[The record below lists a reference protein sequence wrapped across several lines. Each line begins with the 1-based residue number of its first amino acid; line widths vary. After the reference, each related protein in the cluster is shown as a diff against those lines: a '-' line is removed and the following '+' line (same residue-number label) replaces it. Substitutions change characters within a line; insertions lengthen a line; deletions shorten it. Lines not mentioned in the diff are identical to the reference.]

1 MNIKK
6 HSFIVFIFLLT
17 LFFNNLFCITIENKL
32 IENDDDSDILKDEIK
47 QFAKDS
53 IKVDISGKKAKLY
66 GDAKITYQ
74 DITITAAVIEI
85 NWERS
90 TIHAQHNVDSINQK
104 IGKPVFKEKNESFE
118 ADEITY
124 NFKTKKCRINN
135 IITSEGE
142 GYILGETVKK
152 VDNKSFFILNGDY
165 TTCDAEKPHFSIRS
179 KKIKVVPGEKIVTGP
194 AFLSFFKI
202 PTPIF
207 LPFSYLPNNSK
218 KSSGILVP
226 SYGESANMG
235 FFLKELGYYFTI
247 NDQLDLTL
255 KSDIYTQGSW
265 NLKSL
270 FRYKKRYKY
279 SGDLNLNFGSFKS
292 SYKGFPDY
300 SKKQDFNIKWAHK
313 QDPKAN
319 PSFRFSANIE
329 AGSST
334 YHRNNSY
341 DANDYLKNTMSSN
354 INISKTYTNS
364 FINNLNISFR
374 HSQNISNKTISLTI
388 PNVSIN
394 SKRISPFK
402 KLGNPN
408 KKNWFDKIYFQYT
421 LNSKN
426 SITTADSLLFS
437 RKSLAK
443 FRNGVSHNI
452 PISSTFRFL
461 KHFNLTT
468 NFNLTER
475 WYTNQINKTWN
486 NNTSEI
492 IIDTINKFTRGH
504 DYSFSSGLNTKI
516 YGLLKFKNS
525 KLAAIRHV
533 ITPSLS
539 FRFQPDFSDEKYG
552 FYKTVQINN
561 QGDIAKYSIM
571 QNGIYGSPSSFKSGN
586 INLNIGNLVD
596 MKVKSIK
603 DTSENFKKINIV
615 ESLNIGTSYNIFSDS
630 LNFSNLRLNA
640 RTRLLDIF
648 DITFNGNYDLYV
660 TNNEKN
666 NNLNKFEI
674 LTNNRLAR
682 LKNFTT
688 SFGIRINESTFKKEE
703 DSEKERLKW
712 NFRSDYTL
720 NYNKGFNTS
729 RYADTIQSLNFS
741 GSFNLNK
748 KWKLGFRSGYD
759 FESKEISYTSIDI
772 YRDLH
777 CWELLFNW
785 IPIGYHQSYTI
796 TLRVKAA
803 SLRDLKYEKKK
814 QWFVPDY
821 N

>member
-6 HSFIVFIFLLT
+6 HSFTVFIFLLT
-17 LFFNNLFCITIENKL
+17 LFFNNLFCITIENKF
-32 IENDDDSDILKDEIK
+32 IENDDSDILKDEIK
-47 QFAKDS
+47 QYAKDS
-53 IKVDISGKKAKLY
+53 IKVDINEKKAILY

-85 NWERS
+85 NWAKN
-90 TIHAQHNVDSINQK
+90 TIHALHNIDSINQK
-104 IGKPVFKEKNESFE
+104 IGKPVFREKNESFE

-135 IITSEGE
+135 IITNEGE

-152 VDNKSFFILNGDY
+152 VDDKSFFILNGDY

-247 NDQLDLTL
+247 NDKLDLTL

-279 SGDLNLNFGSFKS
+279 SGNLNLNFGSFKS

-354 INISKTYTNS
+354 INISKSFANS

-437 RKSLAK
+437 RKSLTK
-443 FRNGVSHNI
+443 FRNGLNHNI
-452 PISSTFRFL
+452 PISSTFRVL

-516 YGLLKFKNS
+516 YGLINFKNS

-539 FRFQPDFSDEKYG
+539 FRFQPDFSEEKYG

-561 QGDIAKYSIM
+561 QGDIEKYSIM

-603 DTSENFKKINIV
+603 DTSENFNKINII

-640 RTRLLDIF
+640 RTRILDIF

-660 TNNEKN
+660 TNNDRD

-674 LTNNRLAR
+674 LTNKRLAR

-688 SFGIRINESTFKKEE
+688 SFGIRINESTFKNEE

-712 NFRSDYTL
+712 NFSSDYTL
-720 NYNKGFNTS
+720 NYNKGFNIS

-741 GSFNLNK
+741 GGFNLNK

>member
-6 HSFIVFIFLLT
+6 HSFTVFIFLLT
-17 LFFNNLFCITIENKL
+17 LFFNNLFCITIENKF

-47 QFAKDS
+47 QYAKDS
-53 IKVDISGKKAKLY
+53 IKVDINEKKAILY

-85 NWERS
+85 NWEKS
-90 TIHAQHNVDSINQK
+90 TIHALHNIDSINQK
-104 IGKPVFKEKNESFE
+104 IGKPVFREKNESFE

-135 IITSEGE
+135 IITNEGE

-152 VDNKSFFILNGDY
+152 VDDKSFFILNGDY

-247 NDQLDLTL
+247 NDKLDLTL

-270 FRYKKRYKY
+270 FRYKKRYKH
-279 SGDLNLNFGSFKS
+279 SGNLSLNFGSFIS

-354 INISKTYTNS
+354 INISKSFANS

-437 RKSLAK
+437 RKSLTK

-452 PISSTFRFL
+452 PISSTFRVL
-461 KHFNLTT
+461 KHFNLTA

-516 YGLLKFKNS
+516 YGLLNFKNS

-596 MKVKSIK
+596 MKLKSIK
-603 DTSENFKKINIV
+603 DTSEIFNKINII

-640 RTRLLDIF
+640 RTRILNIF

-660 TNNEKN
+660 TNNDKDN
-666 NNLNKFEI
+666 NINKFEI
-674 LTNNRLAR
+674 LTNKRLAR

-688 SFGIRINESTFKKEE
+688 SFGVRINESTFKNEE
-703 DSEKERLKW
+703 DSEKVRLKW
-712 NFRSDYTL
+712 NFSSDYTL
-720 NYNKGFNTS
+720 NYNKGFNIS

-741 GSFNLNK
+741 GGFNLNK

>member
-1 MNIKK
+1 
-6 HSFIVFIFLLT
+6 
-17 LFFNNLFCITIENKL
+17 
-32 IENDDDSDILKDEIK
+32 
-47 QFAKDS
+47 
-53 IKVDISGKKAKLY
+53 
-66 GDAKITYQ
+66 
-74 DITITAAVIEI
+74 
-85 NWERS
+85 
-90 TIHAQHNVDSINQK
+90 
-104 IGKPVFKEKNESFE
+104 
-118 ADEITY
+118 
-124 NFKTKKCRINN
+124 
-135 IITSEGE
+135 
-142 GYILGETVKK
+142 
-152 VDNKSFFILNGDY
+152 
-165 TTCDAEKPHFSIRS
+165 
-179 KKIKVVPGEKIVTGP
+179 
-194 AFLSFFKI
+194 
-202 PTPIF
+202 
-207 LPFSYLPNNSK
+207 
-218 KSSGILVP
+218 
-226 SYGESANMG
+226 MG

-247 NDQLDLTL
+247 NDKLDLTL

-279 SGDLNLNFGSFKS
+279 SGNLNLNFGSFKS

-354 INISKTYTNS
+354 INISKSFANS

-426 SITTADSLLFS
+426 SITTSDSLLFS
-437 RKSLAK
+437 RKSLTK
-443 FRNGVSHNI
+443 FRNGLNHNI
-452 PISSTFRFL
+452 PISSTFRVL

-516 YGLLKFKNS
+516 YGLINFKNS

-561 QGDIAKYSIM
+561 QGDIEKYSIM

-603 DTSENFKKINIV
+603 DTSENFNKINII

-640 RTRLLDIF
+640 RTRILDIF

-660 TNNEKN
+660 TNNDRD

-674 LTNNRLAR
+674 LTNKRLAR

-688 SFGIRINESTFKKEE
+688 SFGIRINESTFKNEE

-712 NFRSDYTL
+712 NFSSDYTL
-720 NYNKGFNTS
+720 NYNKGFNIS

-741 GSFNLNK
+741 GGFNLNK